1 MMGDLW
7 FGAQPLDAA
16 AWWRLFGHF
25 ALLSL
30 LAIGGA
36 LTTVP
41 DMQRFVVGER
51 GWLTDAQFSGSVALA
66 QAAPG
71 PNVLFV
77 AVIGFN
83 VGGLAGVLATLG
95 GSLLPSTALVL
106 GASRWGAQRRDRR
119 AVRAFTEGLAPVT
132 IGLLLSTSWVLTDPV
147 RTQWGALPLVAGTV
161 LFMLHT
167 KLSPL
172 WPIAAGA
179 AAGML
184 GLV

>member
-1 MMGDLW
+1 MNALL
-7 FGAQPLDAA
+7 FGSMAFDAA
-16 AWWRLFGHF
+16 AWWQLFAHF

-36 LTTVP
+36 ITTVP
-41 DMQRFVVGER
+41 DMHRFIVGER
-51 GWLTDAQFSGSVALA
+51 GWLGDAQFAGSVALA

-95 GSLLPSTALVL
+95 GSLLPSTVLALWA
-106 GASRWGAQRRDRR
+106 GRFGAQRRDARPL
-119 AVRAFTEGLAPVT
+119 RAFTQGLAPVT
-132 IGLLLSTSWVLTDPV
+132 IGLLVSTSWILTEPS
-147 RTQWGALPLVAGTV
+147 RLRWGTAPLMAATV
-161 LFMLHT
+161 WFMLRT
-167 KLSPL
+167 RRTPL
-172 WPIAAGA
+172 WPIALGALAGVF
-179 AAGML
+179 